1 MIGLE
6 HVVMTPACGT
16 SVAARRRTQS
26 PERVH
31 RALADMEHMM
41 SSFEVGAPEA
51 AAPTLENTRPLNNE
65 PTWAP
70 PRAPGM

>member
-16 SVAARRRTQS
+16 SVAARRRTHS
-26 PERVH
+26 PERIH
-31 RALADMEHMM
+31 NALADMEPLM
-41 SSFEVGAPEA
+41 SAFEVGTAEA
-51 AAPTLENTRPLNNE
+51 AAPAPENTRPFNNE
-65 PTWAP
+65 PSWA